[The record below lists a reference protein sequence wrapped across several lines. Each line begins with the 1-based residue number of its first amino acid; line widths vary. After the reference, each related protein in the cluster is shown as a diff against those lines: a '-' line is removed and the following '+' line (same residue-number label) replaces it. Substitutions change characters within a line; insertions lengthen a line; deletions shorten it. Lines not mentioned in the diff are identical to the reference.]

1 APTTV
6 AQLRRRLYR
15 DAPPPRSIVPSMP
28 TWLQEV
34 ILRCLEVDPG
44 ERYASAAQIAFDL
57 ANPGQVAL
65 TERAQRRARAGVART
80 ARRWAKPL
88 ALPEERV
95 TYHVLE
101 SDKPVAALL
110 DYATV
115 NEVEEI
121 LLGPGRDAAEL
132 VTQAPC
138 TVTVVRAPTPG

>member
-1 APTTV
+1 MIVV
-6 AQLRRRLYR
+6 ALAGDDTSEAFFEAMRAVTRRRLVAQGDCR
-15 DAPPPRSIVPSMP
+15 VACITVVRPAAALGDDTP
-28 TWLQEV
+28 TGRHIKQLV
-34 ILRCLEVDPG
+34 SL
-44 ERYASAAQIAFDL
+44 
-57 ANPGQVAL
+57 
-65 TERAQRRARAGVART
+65 
-80 ARRWAKPL
+80 RRWAKPL